1 MYCTLNVSYQLGTFH
16 SDTYSILYPIHLR
29 CATVSTCCAAPS
41 KLAALLAHRR
51 VLEHQ
56 TPQGRRCVLAHGWA
70 GHGVCKQTWWVLSM
84 RRRRGQMSVRGREGG
99 MET

>member
-1 MYCTLNVSYQLGTFH
+1 MLAINWGHFIVTPIKFFILFTCSAQL
-16 SDTYSILYPIHLR
+16 
-29 CATVSTCCAAPS
+29 VSTCCAALS

-70 GHGVCKQTWWVLSM
+70 GHGV
-84 RRRRGQMSVRGREGG
+84 
-99 MET
+99 